1 MPVLVEAN
9 SIIVRVDALRDRFAG
24 GWAAFA
30 DDVPNS
36 TLCSDEEIA
45 RVGFMNPNDGSDY
58 IDRLVGFGLVFKRG
72 EQCQDIGV
80 AIQGQGLALPCGW
93 LDYGT
98 IEIAPGHTVCAVWMK
113 GSANRQVCC
122 PERWSFERSLSR
134 QYAAVPA
141 EHVGK
146 ALTFLRHENGLDVYR
161 DALAGQEVFIGR
173 TAPSTRG

>member
-1 MPVLVEAN
+1 MPVLIEAN
-9 SIIVRVDALRDRFAG
+9 SIIVRIDAIEDRFKG

-36 TLCSDEEIA
+36 TLCSDGEIA

-58 IDRLVGFGLVFKRG
+58 IDRLVSFGLVFKRG
-72 EQCQDIGV
+72 EQCADIGV
-80 AIQGQGLALPCGW
+80 ALQVDGLALPCDW

-98 IEIAPGHTVCAVWMK
+98 IEIAPGQTVCAVWMK
-113 GSANRQVCC
+113 GSDNRQVCC

-134 QYAAVPA
+134 QYVVTPP

-146 ALTFLRHENGLDVYR
+146 VLTFLRHENGLDVYR
-161 DALAGQEVFIGR
+161 DALSGQEVFIGR
-173 TAPSTRG
+173 PKIG